1 MVTCCT
7 VIDLNYGKLKKYDA
21 LLNDYRELYH
31 RDVFDYVKGVEV
43 TSQII
48 SLSRELEAHY
58 ESKAR
63 SADSY
68 YSPLMEAIRV
78 FFKSQRCLLE
88 VSNRLFKMEI
98 NDYLFSFEGE
108 HSLSNVRVG
117 NKVLEIGSDPDAQKI
132 REVLLE
138 VLEHVKPCLPELESA
153 SKKIL
158 GAKDKDLN
166 SMLEGAMNL
175 LNSKIHFFNSLV
187 KILEGKF
194 EDAIYELEESI
205 KDIEGVIKSVK
216 TNLDTPGEVEN
227 AKKTEAYLK
236 LVIDNHKN
244 SITKMRQ
251 LISKKDTMST

>member
-1 MVTCCT
+1 M
-7 VIDLNYGKLKKYDA
+7 VIDLSYGKLKKYDA

-31 RDVFDYVKGVEV
+31 RDVFDYVKGVEL
-43 TSQII
+43 TGQII
-48 SLSRELEAHY
+48 SLSGELEAHY
-58 ESKAR
+58 ENKAR

-98 NDYLFSFEGE
+98 NDYLFSFEDE
-108 HSLSNVRVG
+108 HSLSKVRVG
-117 NKVLEIGSDPDAQKI
+117 NKVLEVSSNPDTQKI
-132 REVLLE
+132 REILLGA
-138 VLEHVKPCLPELESA
+138 LEHIEPCLPELESA

-158 GAKDKDLN
+158 GAKDKDLS
-166 SMLEGAMNL
+166 SMLEGAMSL

-194 EDAIYELEESI
+194 EEAIYELEESI
-205 KDIEGVIKSVK
+205 KNIEGAIKSVK

-236 LVIDNHKN
+236 LIIDNHKN
-244 SITKMRQ
+244 CITTMKQ
-251 LISKKDTMST
+251 LIPKKTQ

>member
-1 MVTCCT
+1 MS
-7 VIDLNYGKLKKYDA
+7 YGKLKKYDA

-31 RDVFDYVKGVEV
+31 RNVFDYIRGAEV
-43 TSQII
+43 TSQIV
-48 SLSRELEAHY
+48 SLSKELEAHY
-58 ESKAR
+58 ENKAR

-98 NDYLFSFEGE
+98 NDYLFSFEDE
-108 HSLSNVRVG
+108 HSLSKVRVG
-117 NKVLEIGSDPDAQKI
+117 NKVLEIGSNPDTQKTI
-132 REVLLE
+132 EILLE
-138 VLEHVKPCLPELESA
+138 ALGHIKPCLPELESA

-158 GAKDKDLN
+158 GAKDKDLS
-166 SMLEGAMNL
+166 SMLEGAINL

-194 EDAIYELEESI
+194 EEAIYELEESI
-205 KDIEGVIKSVK
+205 KNIEGAIKSVK

-227 AKKTEAYLK
+227 AKKTEAYLE

-244 SITKMRQ
+244 SITKMKQ
-251 LISKKDTMST
+251 LTSKKAQ